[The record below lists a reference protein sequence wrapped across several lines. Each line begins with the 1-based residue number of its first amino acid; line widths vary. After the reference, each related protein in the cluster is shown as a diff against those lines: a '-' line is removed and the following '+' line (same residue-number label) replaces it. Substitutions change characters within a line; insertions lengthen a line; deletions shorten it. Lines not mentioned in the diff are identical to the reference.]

1 MRAGGG
7 ARRFGGLP
15 AWDIDDP
22 GRSCWKKADAAVF
35 GDSGVFAR
43 SQSFA
48 DRASASRMSWRLFD
62 LDLSRGGGLRPPERS
77 WGLGL
82 LLGVLSLR
90 CLDVSAFFGV
100 LPVWRL

>member
-62 LDLSRGGGLRPPERS
+62 LERSRGGGLRPPERS

-82 LLGVLSLR
+82 LFGVLSLR

-100 LPVWRL
+100 LPVCLL

>member
-1 MRAGGG
+1 MEEP
-7 ARRFGGLP
+7 GL
-15 AWDIDDP
+15 
-22 GRSCWKKADAAVF
+22 SCWKKAEAAF
-35 GDSGVFAR
+35 GLSGVFAR

-77 WGLGL
+77 WGLGRRF
-82 LLGVLSLR
+82 GVRSLR